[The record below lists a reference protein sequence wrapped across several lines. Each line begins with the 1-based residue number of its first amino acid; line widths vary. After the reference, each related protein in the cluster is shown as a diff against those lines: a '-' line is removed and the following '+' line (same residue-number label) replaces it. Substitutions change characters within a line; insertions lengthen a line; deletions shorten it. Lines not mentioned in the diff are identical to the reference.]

1 MSFWR
6 ACRLW
11 PACPETHK
19 HLFLYVHFVFSP
31 LATWCMHGTG
41 NGHARQERP
50 ASSPNRPGM
59 QSSLFKLETRMGPTS
74 AMKALQGNGE
84 NEQKLL
90 IPEGLG
96 QSPLWPGLGP
106 RPHSCFDVFKH
117 MNVPMLSK
125 PMTYSPE
132 DESFYLS
139 NTKRNYKNLSLE
151 TEKTKLSMVSVF
163 CPPGPCSSWRN
174 QRGTPRW
181 MVSGHGIL
189 GTLHP
194 QVQLPGGMHEVRNC
208 RVQSKMSPV
217 LLQAPTLSSLEG
229 TNRKETPTHL
239 YWRITAQMGYGF

>member
-1 MSFWR
+1 MPIVRLCCNTDNELLKGRSPV
-6 ACRLW
+6 ACMPWDPQTPVPVCTLRLF
-11 PACPETHK
+11 PTS
-19 HLFLYVHFVFSP
+19 HLVYARH
-31 LATWCMHGTG
+31 G

-50 ASSPNRPGM
+50 ASSPNRPVM
-59 QSSLFKLETRMGPTS
+59 QSSRFKLETRMGPTS

-96 QSPLWPGLGP
+96 QIPLWPGLGP

-117 MNVPMLSK
+117 MDVPMLSK

-139 NTKRNYKNLSLE
+139 NTKRNHKNLSLE
-151 TEKTKLSMVSVF
+151 TEKTKLSMVSIF

-174 QRGTPRW
+174 QRGTSRW

-194 QVQLPGGMHEVRNC
+194 QVQLPGGMHEGRKC
-208 RVQSKMSPV
+208 RVQSKMSRLCGAQCCFRPPPF
-217 LLQAPTLSSLEG
+217 LL
-229 TNRKETPTHL
+229 
-239 YWRITAQMGYGF
+239 